1 MKTLIILAALLIS
14 GTAFAQTSTSG
25 ASSGSTS
32 TVHASQGN
40 TQGTTVSIT
49 SNAAPIPV
57 NSDVH
62 YSGVD
67 RTAPTV
73 VAGGYAAGFS
83 SDNCMNTAQI
93 GASGPGFGVSMGKG
107 VADTNCQLLRR
118 VDAHGRLAQA
128 FGVSTVQGRYQLQQ
142 AAIDVCVADG
152 YGKDSCI
159 KANTPY

>member
-25 ASSGSTS
+25 ASSGSQS

-40 TQGTTVSIT
+40 TQGTSVNIT

-67 RTAPTV
+67 RTAPAV
-73 VAGGYAAGFS
+73 VTGGYAAGFS
-83 SDNCMNTAQI
+83 SDNCMNTAQ
-93 GASGPGFGVSMGKG
+93 GGVSFPGGG
-107 VADTNCQLLRR
+107 VSIGHGEPDNNCQLLRR

-128 FGVSTVQGRYQLQQ
+128 YGVQTAQGRYQLQQ
-142 AAIDVCVADG
+142 AAIDACVADG
-152 YGKDSCI
+152 YDHDSCV